1 MSLFGYQENWRKEK
15 GNWSCS
21 SCPWR
26 GVSESCPRSCG
37 LLVHELDQSP
47 QRPWNS
53 VAINAVILLPRP
65 YVLELD
71 WLYLWFSFS
80 CFVWFPRKLMKQER
94 EIELTRGRIKH
105 SSILDEESPFWWSAK
120 QCSTSFS
127 SSSTQ
132 IDKKKEKWR
141 TKKVMREEGVK
152 KPGFGVK
159 NRIRRKS
166 IPFFTETLCSP

>member
-53 VAINAVILLPRP
+53 VAINAVILVDLCAWAWLIVSLIFFQLLCLVPEKIDETRKGNWIDQRKNHTLSLHP
-65 YVLELD
+65 PPLD
-71 WLYLWFSFS
+71 LCLVPKKIEETSQRLGWFDVGIRILIWCWFNVGRLITPNFNFHQSHFS
-80 CFVWFPRKLMKQER
+80 
-94 EIELTRGRIKH
+94 II
-105 SSILDEESPFWWSAK
+105 ISAYNK
-120 QCSTSFS
+120 
-127 SSSTQ
+127 
-132 IDKKKEKWR
+132 
-141 TKKVMREEGVK
+141 
-152 KPGFGVK
+152 
-159 NRIRRKS
+159 
-166 IPFFTETLCSP
+166 